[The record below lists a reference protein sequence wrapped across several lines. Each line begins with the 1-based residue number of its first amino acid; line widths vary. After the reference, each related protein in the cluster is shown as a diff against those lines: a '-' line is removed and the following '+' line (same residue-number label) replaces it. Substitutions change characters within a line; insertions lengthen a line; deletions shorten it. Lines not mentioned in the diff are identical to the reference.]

1 MRRRFPS
8 DSYAAEKKSR
18 LRRIRNRACSSL
30 SRAFESG
37 QLSLRQYDLLSRRP
51 TRQQKRI
58 IAAERSRSVTA
69 LVAAQTINQFLDS
82 LEARTPISLRELAGA
97 VRNAVQQP

>member
-51 TRQQKRI
+51 TRQQQRL
-58 IAAERSRSVTA
+58 IAGEKARSASA
-69 LVAAQTINQFLDS
+69 LVAATTINRFLDS
-82 LEARTPISLRELAGA
+82 HKVGQIRLLDVELAIRRA
-97 VRNAVQQP
+97 VS

>member
-8 DSYAAEKKSR
+8 DSYAAERARR
-18 LRRIRNRACSSL
+18 LRRIARRSSTEL
-30 SRAFESG
+30 TKAFESG
-37 QLSLRQYDLLSRRP
+37 QLSLRQYDLLSRRS

-58 IAAERSRSVTA
+58 LAAERSRSVTA

>member
-1 MRRRFPS
+1 MRARYPS
-8 DSYAAEKKSR
+8 DSYQADKKRR
-18 LRRIRNRACSSL
+18 LKRIERRACSEL
-30 SRAFESG
+30 QQAYQGG
-37 QLSLRQYDLLSRRP
+37 QLSLRQYDLLSRRS

-58 IAAERSRSVTA
+58 LAAERSRSVTA